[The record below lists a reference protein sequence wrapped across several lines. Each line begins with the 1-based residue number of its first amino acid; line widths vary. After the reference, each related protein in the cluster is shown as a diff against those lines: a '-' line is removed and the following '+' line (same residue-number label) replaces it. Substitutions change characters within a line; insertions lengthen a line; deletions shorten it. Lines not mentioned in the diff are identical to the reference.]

1 MKGQIT
7 VKASDASKTRVIQLV
22 GQGKIGNAM
31 NKLEFQLKCNDSPQ
45 EFALTIPNPTGYN
58 IRFACTSDVDGLQ
71 ALPFVDVKANSSS
84 DYKIKLK
91 GLRRGL
97 SKNKRLVF
105 TGIYCNN
112 DDTSFSTLP
121 EHHGIIRLWYSLNIE
136 TLPGD
141 VLDTINLACP
151 VQHEDSKVLQLPKK
165 GVKYNAIL
173 QTPVDQPNYFRIN
186 SSVVQ
191 NEITVCFSP
200 QMPRDSGSRLI
211 LTPVDDNHGGEVW
224 FTVLGKV
231 LDPTPKLINDIY
243 SPIGESVQKL
253 INISN
258 PTDREMKV
266 KIVLKSQNDHG
277 FNAYQIGCKNEELIV
292 AKNTSVDIPVIF
304 KPTDTGNSKDS
315 GHRAT
320 LIVDTNGLLGVLLFD
335 LVGCGLEPVRQ
346 KPVCVYAKAAIST
359 PAVITFQN
367 PTRFSVNCTI
377 NLDQKR
383 INPNSSEFMLLAV
396 NKEATLKPGE
406 LVDVPFCFIQ
416 SEDNTVDNSHI
427 GLLSI
432 DVRKESGD
440 LWNENDEYS
449 SSLTWK
455 YPVVGFLDS
464 DIGKMLNFNVPCGSA
479 YECFL
484 AVRPNLDRMV
494 PTAENHNSGS
504 SHNSE
509 TSGNSIATVPRISSS
524 NNQIITEDFI
534 VQRIIPTKVFDF
546 IKDAD
551 MSEVSYRMQFDSKF
565 NNTTDVQVSLLG
577 AANLGHQ
584 EEVSRTEIPSI
595 IFGFKFLPK
604 FPMVGS
610 ASLLV
615 VHKEEHA
622 FDIPMSI
629 EARDDNIDVII
640 DLKTQQIGQKEIF
653 KIPFHEI
660 TDSVGNQSQYNAW
673 IEQSSSK
680 DVYTIESKRSR
691 SILLNFVPRIYGH
704 VYRAC
709 LCIQQIESSS
719 QSNNNGGKQV
729 GNGKKNGT
737 SRPSQNSNEVTPS
750 VWRCALRGWAGPN
763 PIETP
768 TKNEDKSDIETD
780 AKGDTS
786 NSVEQRLQ
794 KSNMKFSNIQRDFI
808 AENMELLRTANSSKI
823 KGARLTN
830 KMQNI

>member
-1 MKGQIT
+1 M
-7 VKASDASKTRVIQLV
+7 
-22 GQGKIGNAM
+22 
-31 NKLEFQLKCNDSPQ
+31 
-45 EFALTIPNPTGYN
+45 
-58 IRFACTSDVDGLQ
+58 
-71 ALPFVDVKANSSS
+71 
-84 DYKIKLK
+84 
-91 GLRRGL
+91 
-97 SKNKRLVF
+97 
-105 TGIYCNN
+105 
-112 DDTSFSTLP
+112 
-121 EHHGIIRLWYSLNIE
+121 
-136 TLPGD
+136 
-141 VLDTINLACP
+141 
-151 VQHEDSKVLQLPKK
+151 
-165 GVKYNAIL
+165 
-173 QTPVDQPNYFRIN
+173 
-186 SSVVQ
+186 
-191 NEITVCFSP
+191 
-200 QMPRDSGSRLI
+200 
-211 LTPVDDNHGGEVW
+211 
-224 FTVLGKV
+224 
-231 LDPTPKLINDIY
+231 
-243 SPIGESVQKL
+243 
-253 INISN
+253 
-258 PTDREMKV
+258 
-266 KIVLKSQNDHG
+266 
-277 FNAYQIGCKNEELIV
+277 
-292 AKNTSVDIPVIF
+292 
-304 KPTDTGNSKDS
+304 
-315 GHRAT
+315 
-320 LIVDTNGLLGVLLFD
+320 
-335 LVGCGLEPVRQ
+335 
-346 KPVCVYAKAAIST
+346 
-359 PAVITFQN
+359 
-367 PTRFSVNCTI
+367 
-377 NLDQKR
+377 
-383 INPNSSEFMLLAV
+383 
-396 NKEATLKPGE
+396 
-406 LVDVPFCFIQ
+406 
-416 SEDNTVDNSHI
+416 
-427 GLLSI
+427 
-432 DVRKESGD
+432 
-440 LWNENDEYS
+440 
-449 SSLTWK
+449 
-455 YPVVGFLDS
+455 
-464 DIGKMLNFNVPCGSA
+464 
-479 YECFL
+479 
-484 AVRPNLDRMV
+484 
-494 PTAENHNSGS
+494 
-504 SHNSE
+504 
-509 TSGNSIATVPRISSS
+509 
-524 NNQIITEDFI
+524 
-534 VQRIIPTKVFDF
+534 
-546 IKDAD
+546 
-551 MSEVSYRMQFDSKF
+551 
-565 NNTTDVQVSLLG
+565 
-577 AANLGHQ
+577 GHQ